1 MKRFFT
7 VFEFELMSYIKN
19 RSFMI
24 TTILVAVLLGAVT
37 FLPRF
42 IDMSDMLGLSSEK
55 ETSSDK
61 KKEELEVLGIVD
73 EKGYFADMG
82 VLEQAFSNTEF
93 VVLNSEKD
101 LKKSVEKE

>member
-7 VFEFELMSYIKN
+7 VFELMSYIKN

-42 IDMSDMLGLSSEK
+42 VDMSDMLGISSEK
-55 ETSSDK
+55 ETSPDE
-61 KKEELEVLGIVD
+61 KKEEPALLGLVD
-73 EKGYFADMG
+73 EKGYFSNTSI
-82 VLEQAFSNTEF
+82 LEQAFPNT
-93 VVLNSEKD
+93 
-101 LKKSVEKE
+101 